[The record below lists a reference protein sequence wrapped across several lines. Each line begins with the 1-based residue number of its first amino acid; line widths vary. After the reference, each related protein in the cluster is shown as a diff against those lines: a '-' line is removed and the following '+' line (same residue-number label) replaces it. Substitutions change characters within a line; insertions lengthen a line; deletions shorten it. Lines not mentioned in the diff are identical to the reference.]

1 MADGT
6 LKVGEITNSAGS
18 GNITIGSGVT
28 VNVNKP
34 AFEAYLSA
42 PGDAVD
48 TKIAFDTVTF
58 DTDSMYDNTTNYR
71 ATIPTGAAGKY
82 MVYCCVFFGSTSE
95 TIDTANLYMYKN
107 GSVHTRL
114 QMRSASNEANAYT
127 ITESK
132 VMDLAENDYIEFYGM
147 NDVSSGTPNFGGVSR
162 RLEFKA
168 DLKIDG
174 KSATLIDDYGH
185 HPKEIEQVIVSLRR
199 HFKKKKVLMI
209 FQPHR
214 FSRTKMLFKDF
225 ISTLSK
231 VDKVFLLPIYS
242 ASEKEIKGVSSK
254 NMAQK
259 LNTINGKDFCSL
271 VKHENV
277 NDMVEQCIDKYDV
290 VITQGAGNVSMVSKG
305 LIKKWK
311 I

>member
-1 MADGT
+1 MANGT
-6 LKVGEITNSAGS
+6 LKVGIITTSSGS

-42 PGDAVD
+42 NQTPSDAVD

-147 NDVSSGTPNFGGVSR
+147 NDVSSGTPNFGGVSSSR
-162 RLEFKA
+162 IASRF
-168 DLKIDG
+168 G
-174 KSATLIDDYGH
+174 MY
-185 HPKEIEQVIVSLRR
+185 
-199 HFKKKKVLMI
+199 KV
-209 FQPHR
+209 
-214 FSRTKMLFKDF
+214 
-225 ISTLSK
+225 
-231 VDKVFLLPIYS
+231 
-242 ASEKEIKGVSSK
+242 
-254 NMAQK
+254 
-259 LNTINGKDFCSL
+259 
-271 VKHENV
+271 
-277 NDMVEQCIDKYDV
+277 
-290 VITQGAGNVSMVSKG
+290 GA
-305 LIKKWK
+305 
-311 I
+311 